1 MSYILSSLVPFFR
14 KNPKLLFLVDGIGAL
29 LTLVFLSILLPAIR
43 QLIGIPLK
51 ALHFLAIIAIVLL
64 LYSTVC
70 FFLNPLK
77 YEFFVKIIAF
87 ANLIYC
93 FITVGAVIFYYD
105 QMTLWG
111 FFYFGLEAFIILI
124 LVALEFR
131 VVSNKV
137 FSKPL

>member
-29 LTLVFLSILLPAIR
+29 LTLMFLSIVLPAIR
-43 QLIGIPLK
+43 QFIGIPLK
-51 ALHFLAIIAIVLL
+51 ALYFLAIIAIVLL

-77 YEFFVKIIAF
+77 YEFFVKIIAV

-93 FITVGAVIFYYD
+93 FITVGTVIFYYD

-111 FFYFGLEAFIILI
+111 FFYFGLETFIILI
-124 LVALEFR
+124 LVALELLVGSDR
-131 VVSNKV
+131 RT
-137 FSKPL
+137 L